1 MSAEDLLVFNGI
13 DATTGEY
20 LTRTTDAQLAAIA
33 QGRDPEAATGEHLDE
48 LRNRSQQQQFVYAD
62 TKDLAQT
69 GWGVIFAHDADP
81 RIREALAPLLEHRRA
96 QATRQHEH
104 FYREYRGYDAE
115 TGHGGYLPNETKA
128 EFCQRHGAQVFGPAD
143 PHAMPYYLLI
153 VGGPQAIPFSF
164 QYQLDVQYA
173 VGRIAFE
180 TLEEYAQYAASVVA
194 AETGPPL
201 KRSAAFFGVR
211 NEDDR
216 STITSAD
223 HLIQPLAGEVLPNR
237 FTALAERERERAQT
251 YRERGNDDLAQQS
264 AALAQVCAEWQQNLG
279 LRLAAQAS
287 KSELARLLGGPETPA
302 LLFTASHG
310 MGFPKDHELQLRHQG
325 ALLCQDW
332 PGPRQH
338 RGAIPA
344 DFYFAGEDIGEDA
357 RLLGM
362 LAFFFACYGG
372 GTSAYDAYAQ
382 ATSQQTAIAPH
393 PFVSR
398 LPQRML
404 AHPKGGAL
412 AVVGH
417 VERAW
422 GYSFVWEQQRQLQ
435 VFENMLAQLMIDGQ
449 PIGAAIEWFNQRY
462 AEISTLLS
470 SAIHGGAEA
479 QDRELA
485 RLWTANNDARSYI
498 ILGDPAVRLP
508 VGSASD
514 AAAERPTIEP
524 VRLEPRPAPA
534 PQPEPQPTPAAAT
547 TERPTPAPQPG
558 SEAVAYGLFDGG
570 VLKEAQENLA
580 RMLAR
585 VSERVGDTIQH
596 AIDDTSSL
604 EVSTYVSRDME
615 QVAYDTEQ
623 GRFTGGARLRALT
636 RISIDGD
643 TMICLPEGEDGELDL
658 ALWQIHTEMVR
669 RAQENRTELLRTAF
683 AAVSGLL
690 DPLKK

>member
-13 DATTGEY
+13 DATTGDY

-33 QGRDPEAATGEHLDE
+33 QSPEPDPATTEHRDE
-48 LRNRSQQQQFVYAD
+48 LRNRAQQQQFVYAD
-62 TKDLAQT
+62 TKDLSQT

-81 RIREALAPLLEHRRA
+81 RIREALAPLLAHRRA

-115 TGHGGYLPNETKA
+115 TGHGGYQPGETKA
-128 EFCQRHGAQVFGPAD
+128 AFCQRHGAQVFGPAD

-153 VGGPQAIPFSF
+153 VGGPQDIPFAF

-173 VGRIAFE
+173 VGRIAFD
-180 TLEEYAQYAASVVA
+180 TLDEYARYAASVVA

-201 KRSAAFFGVR
+201 QRKAAFFGVR
-211 NEDDR
+211 NPDDR

-223 HLIQPLAGEVLPNR
+223 HLIAPLAGDILPNR
-237 FTALAERERERAQT
+237 FSELAQRERERAQT
-251 YRERGNDDLAQQS
+251 YREQGKEALAQQS
-264 AALAQVCAEWQQNLG
+264 AALAQVCAEWQHNTG
-279 LRLAAQAS
+279 LRLAEQTS
-287 KSELARLLGGPETPA
+287 KNDLARLLGGADTPA

-310 MGFPKDHELQLRHQG
+310 MGFPNGHELQLRHQG

-338 RGAIPA
+338 QGAIPA
-344 DFYFAGEDIGEDA
+344 DFYFAGEDIGDDA

-372 GTSAYDAYAQ
+372 GTSAYDAYAH

-393 PFVSR
+393 PFLAR

-404 AHPKGGAL
+404 AHPNGGAL

-449 PIGAAIEWFNQRY
+449 PVGAAIEWFNQRY
-462 AEISTLLS
+462 AEISSTLSGLLY
-470 SAIHGGAEA
+470 GGAQP
-479 QDRELA
+479 QDQELA

-508 VGSASD
+508 VGDASE
-514 AAAERPTIEP
+514 ATAERPTIEP
-524 VRLEPRPAPA
+524 IRLKPQPA
-534 PQPEPQPTPAAAT
+534 PEPQPAPAADAT
-547 TERPTPAPQPG
+547 DRPTPAPQPG

-570 VLKEAQENLA
+570 PIKEAQENLA
-580 RMLAR
+580 RMLAQ
-585 VSERVGDTIQH
+585 VSERVGQTIQR

-604 EVSTYVSRDME
+604 EVATYVSRDLE
-615 QVAYDTEQ
+615 QVEYDTEQ

-643 TMICLPEGEDGELDL
+643 TVVCLPEDETGEIDIE
-658 ALWQIHTEMVR
+658 LWQIHTEMVR

-683 AAVSGLL
+683 AAVSGLF